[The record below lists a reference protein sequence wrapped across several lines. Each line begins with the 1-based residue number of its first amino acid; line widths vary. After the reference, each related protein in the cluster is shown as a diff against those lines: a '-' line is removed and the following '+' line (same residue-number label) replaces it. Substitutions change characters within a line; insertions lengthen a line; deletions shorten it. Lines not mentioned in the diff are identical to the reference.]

1 MKMNIVAL
9 VVMVAVLILFVA
21 PFLTGAKPEPKR
33 FDGVYINPD
42 FRRKTQ
48 RQCRS
53 EYTANRQLAG
63 K

>member
-1 MKMNIVAL
+1 MNIIAL
-9 VVMVAVLILFVA
+9 VVFVAVLILFVA

-42 FRRKTQ
+42 YQRRTM

>member
-1 MKMNIVAL
+1 MNIIAL
-9 VVMVAVLILFVA
+9 VVFVAVLILFVA
-21 PFLTGAKPEPKR
+21 PFLTGAKPER

-42 FRRKTQ
+42 YQRRTM